1 MSWRV
6 PDAGDHGGTERARRE
21 TTMAVGERLWVGWI
35 TFAGTMLVVIGM
47 VNIFEGVV
55 TLIWDERSVAAPDRF
70 VLVGLTAWSWT
81 VLLSGVLLIAA
92 GAALFSGRTWGRI
105 VAIVVVGLHLI
116 SQITW
121 LGAYPVWSLL
131 MIALDT
137 VILFALTA
145 RWSEARDEVVALSG
159 PSDGRA
165 VTSNE
170 RIGPEAQ
177 VFPAPRIG

>member
-1 MSWRV
+1 
-6 PDAGDHGGTERARRE
+6 
-21 TTMAVGERLWVGWI
+21 MAVGERLWVGWI

-47 VNIFEGVV
+47 VNVFEGVV

-81 VLLSGVLLIAA
+81 VLLSGILLIATGA
-92 GAALFSGRTWGRI
+92 GLFSGRSWARI
-105 VAIVVVGLHLI
+105 VAIVVVGLHLV
-116 SQITW
+116 SQVTW

-145 RWSEARDEVVALSG
+145 RWSEVRDEVVALSG
-159 PSDGRA
+159 PASARA
-165 VTSNE
+165 DSGNE
-170 RIGPEAQ
+170 RIGPEAK